1 MVHAEL
7 HKHVANIS
15 TRWSSTW
22 RVALLG
28 GALAAM
34 AALPEPASAQ
44 MTGPI
49 MLQSEGSFFV
59 GGQDE
64 QSDGLAPAATGTLS
78 PNGTWTVNQMYVQF
92 QRPYKVSHLPI
103 VLIHGCCLTGKT
115 WETTPDGRMGWYE
128 YFVRQGFPTYVIDQ
142 VARGRSGFDMTAIN
156 EVAQGKADASHLPYI
171 FSAGHESAWTIFRF
185 GPQFPDAFPGQQF
198 PIWTAAPEGEF
209 WKQMVPDLNR
219 SLPQP
224 TPTVAALSQL
234 SIGLAGAIL
243 VSHSESGVFPFQAAH
258 ISTQGI
264 AGIIAVEPGAC
275 TNLDVAA
282 VAKIPTL
289 ILFGDYVS
297 QFANWS
303 ANLQACTDFAT
314 QVKAAGGNI
323 QVLQLPSLGIL
334 GNSHM
339 LMQDRN
345 NLVVANLLVQWI
357 QQNVETAAATH

>member
-1 MVHAEL
+1 MVYAEL
-7 HKHVANIS
+7 HNRRANILK
-15 TRWSSTW
+15 RWSGTW
-22 RVALLG
+22 CAALLG

-34 AALPEPASAQ
+34 ALPGPAAAQ

-49 MLQSEGSFFV
+49 TLQSEGSFFV

-64 QSDGLAPAATGTLS
+64 QSDGLAPPGFALG

-92 QRPYKVSHLPI
+92 QRPYKISHLPI

-128 YFVRQGFPTYVIDQ
+128 YFVRQQFPTYVIDQ
-142 VARGRSGFDMTAIN
+142 VARGRSGFDLTSIN
-156 EVAQGKADASHLPYI
+156 EVAQGKADISSLPRI

-185 GPQFPDAFPGQQF
+185 GTQFPDPFPGLQF
-198 PIWTAAPEGEF
+198 PIETAGPNGEF
-209 WKQMVPDLNR
+209 WKQMVPDLNL

-224 TPTVAALSQL
+224 TPTVPNLSQL
-234 SIGLAGAIL
+234 SIALSGAIL
-243 VSHSESGVFPFQAAH
+243 VSHSESGIFPFLAAG

-264 AGIIAVEPGAC
+264 AGIISIEPGAC
-275 TNLDVAA
+275 TNLDVNA

-297 QFANWS
+297 QFANWTNS
-303 ANLQACTDFAT
+303 LQTCTDFAT

-323 QVLQLPSLGIL
+323 QVVLLPSLGIL

-345 NLVVANLLVQWI
+345 NLVVADLLVHWI
-357 QQNVETAAATH
+357 EQNVENARH